1 MLPKYQVTSLIGR
14 GGMGAVYLGRQD
26 ALDRPVAI
34 KILPPGLEQIDPAY
48 GARFRQE
55 AMSLAKLN
63 HPGIV
68 AVYDFGRTEQGLW
81 YIVMEYVDGTDVS
94 RMLEQQGRV
103 RSKDAMA
110 ITAHVCD
117 ALAYAH
123 ARGIIHRDIKPANI
137 LIGTNG
143 VVKVADFGLAKTWQA
158 GASSLTIS
166 GHAMGTPHYIAPEA
180 LVAEGTVDARADVY
194 ALGVMLYHMLTGDL
208 PRGLF
213 EPASHKING
222 LDSRFDPIITQAL
235 KNDPA
240 QRYQGVEAMRR
251 DLDALLTRPVVKV
264 DPDAAHAPAALNT
277 VPQPRRQ
284 APPAPRPFI
293 RPKPGKTIDWGFWLP
308 VGAVVL
314 GLAAFAFWKHKPISF
329 ATQPQHAAVKKSA
342 LFTNSLGMKFV
353 PLPEAG
359 VSMCVH
365 ETRKQD
371 YAAFA
376 AAVAGINNAWRT
388 PVLDGIPASTADD
401 HPVVNVSGYDAEAF
415 CRWLSQKE
423 KRVYRLPSW
432 REWSLAVGVADLEK
446 PDITYADMRLVVKG
460 RYPWGTEWPP
470 PPKAAGNI
478 ADVTLLKANPKAG
491 IIPDYDDGHATTAPV
506 MSYAANELGIFD
518 LAGNVTEWVSEFVT
532 KHDQRKLRG
541 SSWTMGR
548 RPGEHQSSSPGDGGQ
563 PLNLRWANI
572 GFRCVMEETIVPD
585 GDLAK
590 AVPMSGEIV
599 VFSGHRYQVVG
610 EACSWSDAAER
621 ARKMGGHLATITSAE
636 EARFVTDITRPHLL
650 TTWSSCWLGA
660 ARRGIGSKWQWITGE
675 TFDYQNWAPGEP
687 NSNAKDAS
695 LVIWRP
701 DGNSDLINWDDAHYV
716 DRINKTNPNRGFVV
730 EWDDVSKMPSNA
742 AN

>member
-1 MLPKYQVTSLIGR
+1 MLPKYQVSTLIGR

-81 YIVMEYVDGTDVS
+81 YIVMEYVDGTDVG

-180 LVAEGTVDARADVY
+180 LAAEGTVDARADVY

-222 LDSRFDPIITQAL
+222 LDQRFDAIITQAL

-264 DPDAAHAPAALNT
+264 DPAATQAPAALNT
-277 VPQPRRQ
+277 VPQPRRP
-284 APPAPRPFI
+284 APPRPPPPSSPQPR
-293 RPKPGKTIDWGFWLP
+293 KKTFDWGFWLP
-308 VGAVVL
+308 VGFVLIGLAMFFGWKYLPVTEKKTAAITLFNGKDLSGWKGMTEFWSVQDGAITFKSTPEHPAKFFSTALVWQGGDVSDFELTFQARALSENDKAWRVAGLLFRGRISNPGEFGVRGYQLDIDEEHRFTGNVCEKTEATRNWKGGRGVQVVIEDAAEKPGYRSTVIGQLGDKDELKKFIRRSDWNSYRLRVVGEHIEAWVNGHKTSEIWDRDNAAPHSGIL
-314 GLAAFAFWKHKPISF
+314 GLSTFYSSMMTVQYKDLMFTDLSATEKRANSPPVTSAASTPEAEPHS
-329 ATQPQHAAVKKSA
+329 AAEALA
-342 LFTNSLGMKFV
+342 LFTWTWSDVTDVRKNGGKLTFASDGNVLR
-353 PLPEAG
+353 
-359 VSMCVH
+359 SW
-365 ETRKQD
+365 ETFTDWKWQTT
-371 YAAFA
+371 
-376 AAVAGINNAWRT
+376 G
-388 PVLDGIPASTADD
+388 ASSFKITHISRNGEISPQVTEFRFDAD
-401 HPVVNVSGYDAEAF
+401 F
-415 CRWLSQKE
+415 
-423 KRVYRLPSW
+423 KRFDV
-432 REWSLAVGVADLEK
+432 
-446 PDITYADMRLVVKG
+446 
-460 RYPWGTEWPP
+460 
-470 PPKAAGNI
+470 I
-478 ADVTLLKANPKAG
+478 ADETGRFSKGSATRGDPVKAG
-491 IIPDYDDGHATTAPV
+491 
-506 MSYAANELGIFD
+506 
-518 LAGNVTEWVSEFVT
+518 
-532 KHDQRKLRG
+532 
-541 SSWTMGR
+541 
-548 RPGEHQSSSPGDGGQ
+548 Q
-563 PLNLRWANI
+563 P
-572 GFRCVMEETIVPD
+572 T
-585 GDLAK
+585 
-590 AVPMSGEIV
+590 
-599 VFSGHRYQVVG
+599 
-610 EACSWSDAAER
+610 
-621 ARKMGGHLATITSAE
+621 GHL
-636 EARFVTDITRPHLL
+636 P
-650 TTWSSCWLGA
+650 
-660 ARRGIGSKWQWITGE
+660 
-675 TFDYQNWAPGEP
+675 
-687 NSNAKDAS
+687 
-695 LVIWRP
+695 
-701 DGNSDLINWDDAHYV
+701 
-716 DRINKTNPNRGFVV
+716 
-730 EWDDVSKMPSNA
+730 
-742 AN
+742 